1 MKAIYLPRRC
11 YRDDVFGKP
20 VAEPSRGGVVGL
32 LIGRQ
37 GSAIKAVSQR
47 LGMRI
52 RIAEPGRLDML
63 TMQIRGA
70 IISAVRELI
79 SSSH

>member
-1 MKAIYLPRRC
+1 
-11 YRDDVFGKP
+11 
-20 VAEPSRGGVVGL
+20 VG
-32 LIGRQ
+32 
-37 GSAIKAVSQR
+37 QR

-52 RIAEPGRLDML
+52 RIAEPGKLDMF

-79 SSSH
+79 SSS